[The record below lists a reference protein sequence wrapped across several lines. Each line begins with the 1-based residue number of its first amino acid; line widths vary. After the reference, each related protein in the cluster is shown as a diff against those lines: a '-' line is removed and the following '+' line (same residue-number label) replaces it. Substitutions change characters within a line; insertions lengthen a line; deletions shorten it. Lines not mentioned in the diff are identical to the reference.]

1 MDSHGA
7 EHARGAKKR
16 CVSDGGVSRAAEA
29 SCRDE
34 RQGAEA
40 AHGSA
45 KPAASAASVAHRA
58 ASRVVSR
65 TASRLYVVQVM
76 GGAEE
81 RTRRLV
87 LRTIGDVVD
96 DCFTPLYEA
105 KRAERGQW
113 RTVRKQ
119 LLPGYVFIQTSC
131 PDEAALKLKSVPAFT
146 RLLGSNGERFMPLA
160 PDEVAWLNAFTDV
173 ETHVVQMSEGFI
185 EGDRVLVTR
194 GPLKGHELEIKRI
207 DRHKREAELEVPIL
221 GRTKRIKVGLE
232 IVSKR

>member
-1 MDSHGA
+1 MATGGHGA
-7 EHARGAKKR
+7 EHARGAKER

-29 SCRDE
+29 LCRDE
-34 RQGAEA
+34 RQGARA

-45 KPAASAASVAHRA
+45 ELVASVASAPPRG
-58 ASRVVSR
+58 
-65 TASRLYVVQVM
+65 TSRLYVVQVM

-96 DCFTPLYEA
+96 DCFTPSYEA
-105 KRAERGQW
+105 KRAEHGQW

-207 DRHKREAELEVPIL
+207 NRHKREAELEVPIL